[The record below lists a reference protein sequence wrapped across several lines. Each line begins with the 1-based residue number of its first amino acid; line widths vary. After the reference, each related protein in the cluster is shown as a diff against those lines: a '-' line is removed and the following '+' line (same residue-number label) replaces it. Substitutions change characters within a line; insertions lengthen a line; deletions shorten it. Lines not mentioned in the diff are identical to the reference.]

1 MIALTFAIAQ
11 QAGSLSLISL
21 LGFIAGFAVGPG
33 PIPWIYNSELFP
45 ANSRSASGMVGCI
58 VNWGFNFIV
67 AKFFPALEESMG
79 SNVFWIFIIFSIVT
93 VFYCYSVVP
102 ETKNKSANEVYNMFA
117 KRNGVAEEQEEEMQD
132 LRENQN

>member
-1 MIALTFAIAQ
+1 M
-11 QAGSLSLISL
+11 
-21 LGFIAGFAVGPG
+21 
-33 PIPWIYNSELFP
+33 
-45 ANSRSASGMVGCI
+45 
-58 VNWGFNFIV
+58 